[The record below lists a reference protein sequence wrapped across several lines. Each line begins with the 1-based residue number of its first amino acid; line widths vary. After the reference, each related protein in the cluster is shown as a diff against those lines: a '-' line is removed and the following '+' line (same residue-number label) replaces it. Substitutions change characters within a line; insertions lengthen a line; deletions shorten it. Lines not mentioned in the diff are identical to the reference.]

1 MHIRETPRP
10 LRIEILRCLPG
21 ITIFIFLA
29 TIAYLDIFTSQKL
42 QNSNIHTREFPKR
55 LWQTSHIRSISAY
68 DWQLRDSV
76 DSWAGLNPEYRYE
89 LLTYA
94 TSQAYV
100 HETFPNQ
107 PNIIRTFINIQS
119 SILRSNLVRFLAL
132 LAEGGVYSDIDT
144 RALKPI
150 SSWIPDEHEAHTNM
164 VLGLEVDDDSP
175 EALRLYGSLWPN
187 PFLFCGST
195 IMSKPGHPIL
205 EEMVE
210 GILSRISALAVREGS
225 NIADLK
231 LRYEDIE
238 SISGLAVFT
247 EAVFQYLSSVT
258 GTQVSKANFT
268 GITEPKRIADVLVM
282 PINAFA
288 SGKAHSN
295 SGSAQDPTA
304 LVQHFFEDVR
314 EESELEEEADFWDD
328 VVSENIDLL
337 EDEDEEGACYVEV
350 VGVEEVAIDAEGEP
364 ILLDDLKL
372 LPDSTDATPDGDLDS
387 EVDQVSK
394 YSNDGNSESVED
406 LSAYI
411 SDSGTPGDD
420 IKIMEEL

>member
-29 TIAYLDIFTSQKL
+29 AIAYLDIFTSQKL
-42 QNSNIHTREFPKR
+42 PNSSIHTRDFPKR
-55 LWQTSHIRSISAY
+55 LWQTSHIRSVSAY
-68 DWQLRDSV
+68 DWELRDSV

-89 LLTYA
+89 LLTYT
-94 TSQAYV
+94 TSTAYI

-107 PNIIRTFINIQS
+107 PNIIRAFTNIQNS
-119 SILRSNLVRFLAL
+119 VLRSNLVRYLAL

-150 SSWIPDEHEAHTNM
+150 SSWIPDEHEGHTNM

-175 EALRLYGSLWPN
+175 EALRLYGSLWPSS
-187 PFLFCGST
+187 FLFCGST

-210 GILSRISALAVREGS
+210 RISGRISDLAARQGS

-231 LRYEDIE
+231 LRDDDIE
-238 SISGLAVFT
+238 NISGLTVFT
-247 EAVFQYLSSVT
+247 EVVFQYLSSVT

-268 GITEPKRIADVLVM
+268 GITKPKRIADVLVM
-282 PINAFA
+282 PVNAFA

-295 SGSAQDPTA
+295 SGSPQDPTA
-304 LVQHFFEDVR
+304 LVQHLFEDVR
-314 EESELEEEADFWDD
+314 EETEPEDSTDFLGG

-337 EDEDEEGACYVEV
+337 EDEEGACYVEV
-350 VGVEEVAIDAEGEP
+350 VGVEEVAIDAEGNA

-372 LPDSTDATPDGDLDS
+372 FPDSADATLDSDLDS
-387 EVDQVSK
+387 EVGQVSE
-394 YSNDGNSESVED
+394 YSNDGSSESAD
-406 LSAYI
+406 DQTAYI
-411 SDSGTPGDD
+411 SVSGSPGND